1 MIEFENLQELRKSL
15 SIKADKKGLS
25 HKINRKSM
33 FLPFPTRATERPKFR
48 KGFEGVL
55 GGFTRGVSGN
65 NLKEELDL
73 EKLISN
79 ICEIDEVTVE
89 DKPFFEQILRLFLQ
103 DKKENIKVFHPHVF
117 QYLPFNEG
125 PEMKGEQE
133 IARFLSDVLIEEDKQ
148 FEKVFEKNSS
158 EDLVAK
164 LVLHQLVG
172 LEKTDRKI
180 KYSSKL
186 PHLSKMFR
194 DDFSF
199 LVKHEDYFKS
209 HYEIFLSYYYFM
221 YITQLTL
228 KISQKSKGKFDS
240 NNEVFYTLDWEATS
254 KNRKSYG
261 YGYQMIKEAARTIL
275 IDINSLEHLNFLM
288 GTDDSQSYSEL
299 RLTYEQLPSNDKELL
314 LEMLRLWIVEYR
326 FHLALPEKNLLESL
340 NYDDLVTNLY
350 SSIEEAYEK
359 PTMLG
364 TRNRYHLSIEEI
376 GKKYFLKTR
385 GSLGYMLNVSQD
397 LLLLLTALSLKKE
410 RKSLKQV
417 FLDLELRGLYFD
429 RYSQE
434 EIVKLYDKLNL
445 LDKKSDSGDAQYV
458 KPIL

>member
-1 MIEFENLQELRKSL
+1 MVEQKNLQELRDSL
-15 SIKADKKGLS
+15 SIKPDNAGLK
-25 HKINRKSM
+25 HTINRKST
-33 FLPFPTRATERPKFR
+33 FLPFTTRGTERPKFR

-55 GGFTRGVSGN
+55 GEFTRNISSN
-65 NLKEELDL
+65 NLKEKLNLEDL
-73 EKLISN
+73 IKNISKVVDVS
-79 ICEIDEVTVE
+79 EE
-89 DKPFFEQILRLFLQ
+89 DKPFFEQILRHFLQ
-103 DKKENIKVFHPHVF
+103 DKKGNIKVFHPHVF

-133 IARFLSDVLIEEDKQ
+133 IAKFLSDVLIEADKE
-148 FEKVFEKNSS
+148 FEKMFEKNSS
-158 EDLVAK
+158 DDLVAK

-172 LEKTDRKI
+172 VEKTDAKI

-186 PHLSKMFR
+186 PYISKMFKE
-194 DDFSF
+194 DFLF
-199 LVKHEDYFKS
+199 LVQHEDYFKS
-209 HYEIFLSYYYFM
+209 HYEIFLSYYYFL

-228 KISQKSKGKFDS
+228 KVSQKGKGKLDS

-261 YGYQMIKEAARTIL
+261 YGYQMIKEAARTLL

-299 RLTYEQLPSNDKELL
+299 QLTYEQLPSEEKELL
-314 LEMLRLWIVEYR
+314 LGLLSKWIVEYR
-326 FHLALPEKNLLESL
+326 FHLALPEQNLPENLTYE
-340 NYDDLVTNLY
+340 DLVAKLY

-359 PTMLG
+359 PTMQG
-364 TRNRYHLSIEEI
+364 PRNRYSLSIEEI
-376 GKKYFLKTR
+376 GKKFFLKTR

-417 FLDLELRGLYFD
+417 FLDLELRGIYLD
-429 RYSQE
+429 RYSRE

>member
-1 MIEFENLQELRKSL
+1 MVEQKNLQELRDSL
-15 SIKADKKGLS
+15 SIKPDNAGLK
-25 HKINRKSM
+25 HTINRKST
-33 FLPFPTRATERPKFR
+33 FLPFTTRGTERPKFR

-55 GGFTRGVSGN
+55 GEFTRNISSN
-65 NLKEELDL
+65 HLKEKLNLEDL
-73 EKLISN
+73 IKNISQVVDVS
-79 ICEIDEVTVE
+79 EE
-89 DKPFFEQILRLFLQ
+89 DKPFFEQILRLYLQ
-103 DKKENIKVFHPHVF
+103 DKKGNIKVFHPHVF

-133 IARFLSDVLIEEDKQ
+133 IAKFLSDVLIEADKE
-148 FEKVFEKNSS
+148 FGKMFEKNSS
-158 EDLVAK
+158 DDLVAK
-164 LVLHQLVG
+164 LVLHQLAGV
-172 LEKTDRKI
+172 EKTDAKI

-186 PHLSKMFR
+186 PYISKMFKE
-194 DDFSF
+194 DFLF
-199 LVKHEDYFKS
+199 LAQHEDYFKS
-209 HYEIFLSYYYFM
+209 HYEIFLSYYYFL

-228 KISQKSKGKFDS
+228 KISQKGKGKLDL

-261 YGYQMIKEAARTIL
+261 YGYQMIKEAARTLL

-299 RLTYEQLPSNDKELL
+299 QLTYEQLPSDEKEVLL
-314 LEMLRLWIVEYR
+314 NLLSQWIVEYR
-326 FHLALPEKNLLESL
+326 FHLSLPAQTLPENLTYE
-340 NYDDLVTNLY
+340 DLVAKLY

-359 PTMLG
+359 PTMQG
-364 TRNRYHLSIEEI
+364 PRNRYSLSIEEI
-376 GKKYFLKTR
+376 GKKFFLKTR

-417 FLDLELRGLYFD
+417 FLDLELRGLYLD
-429 RYSQE
+429 RYSRE

>member
-1 MIEFENLQELRKSL
+1 MVEQKNLQELRDSL
-15 SIKADKKGLS
+15 SIKPDNAGLK
-25 HKINRKSM
+25 HTINRKST
-33 FLPFPTRATERPKFR
+33 FLPFTTRGTERPKFR

-55 GGFTRGVSGN
+55 GEFTRNISSN
-65 NLKEELDL
+65 HLKEKLNLEDL
-73 EKLISN
+73 IKNISQVVDVS
-79 ICEIDEVTVE
+79 EE
-89 DKPFFEQILRLFLQ
+89 DKPFFEQILRLYLQ
-103 DKKENIKVFHPHVF
+103 DKKGNIKVFHPHVF

-133 IARFLSDVLIEEDKQ
+133 IAKFLSDVLIEADKE
-148 FEKVFEKNSS
+148 FGKMFEKNSS
-158 EDLVAK
+158 DDLVAK
-164 LVLHQLVG
+164 LVLHQLAGV
-172 LEKTDRKI
+172 EKTDAKI

-186 PHLSKMFR
+186 PYISKMFKE
-194 DDFSF
+194 DFLF
-199 LVKHEDYFKS
+199 LVQHEDYFKS
-209 HYEIFLSYYYFM
+209 HYEIFLSYYYFL

-228 KISQKSKGKFDS
+228 KMSQKGKGKLDS

-261 YGYQMIKEAARTIL
+261 YGYQMIKEAARTLL
-275 IDINSLEHLNFLM
+275 IDINNLEHLNFLM

-299 RLTYEQLPSNDKELL
+299 QLTYEQLPSEEKEVLL
-314 LEMLRLWIVEYR
+314 GLLNQWIVEYR
-326 FHLALPEKNLLESL
+326 FHLALPEQNLPENLTYE
-340 NYDDLVTNLY
+340 DLVAKLY

-359 PTMLG
+359 PTMQG
-364 TRNRYHLSIEEI
+364 PRNRYSLSIEEI
-376 GKKYFLKTR
+376 GKKFFLKTR

-417 FLDLELRGLYFD
+417 FLDLELRGIYLD
-429 RYSQE
+429 RYSRE
-434 EIVKLYDKLNL
+434 EIVRLYDKLNL

>member
-1 MIEFENLQELRKSL
+1 MVEQKNLQELRDSL
-15 SIKADKKGLS
+15 SIKPDNAGLK
-25 HKINRKSM
+25 HTINRKST
-33 FLPFPTRATERPKFR
+33 FLPFTTRGTERPKFR

-55 GGFTRGVSGN
+55 GEFTRNISSN
-65 NLKEELDL
+65 HLKEKLNLEDL
-73 EKLISN
+73 IKNISKVVDVS
-79 ICEIDEVTVE
+79 EE
-89 DKPFFEQILRLFLQ
+89 DKPFFEQILRLFLH
-103 DKKENIKVFHPHVF
+103 DKKGNIKVFHPHVF

-133 IARFLSDVLIEEDKQ
+133 IAKFLSDVLIEADKE
-148 FEKVFEKNSS
+148 FGKMFEKNSS
-158 EDLVAK
+158 DDLVAK
-164 LVLHQLVG
+164 LVLHQLSGV
-172 LEKTDRKI
+172 EKTDAKI

-186 PHLSKMFR
+186 PYISKMFKE
-194 DDFSF
+194 DFLF
-199 LVKHEDYFKS
+199 LVQHEDYFKS
-209 HYEIFLSYYYFM
+209 HYEIFLSYYYFL

-228 KISQKSKGKFDS
+228 KMSQKGKGKLDS

-261 YGYQMIKEAARTIL
+261 YGYQMIKEAARTLL
-275 IDINSLEHLNFLM
+275 IDINNLEHLNFLM

-299 RLTYEQLPSNDKELL
+299 QLTYEQLPSEEKEVLL
-314 LEMLRLWIVEYR
+314 GLLNQWIVEYR
-326 FHLALPEKNLLESL
+326 FHLALPEQNLPENLTYE
-340 NYDDLVTNLY
+340 DLVAKLY

-359 PTMLG
+359 PTMQG
-364 TRNRYHLSIEEI
+364 PRNRYSLSIEEI
-376 GKKYFLKTR
+376 GKKFFLKTR

-417 FLDLELRGLYFD
+417 FLDLELRGIYLD
-429 RYSQE
+429 RYSRE
-434 EIVKLYDKLNL
+434 EIVRLYDKLNL

>member
-1 MIEFENLQELRKSL
+1 MVEQKNLQELRDSL
-15 SIKADKKGLS
+15 SIKPDNAGLK
-25 HKINRKSM
+25 HTINRKST
-33 FLPFPTRATERPKFR
+33 FLPFTTRGTERPKFR

-55 GGFTRGVSGN
+55 GEFTRNISSN
-65 NLKEELDL
+65 HLKEKLNLEDL
-73 EKLISN
+73 IKNISQVVDVS
-79 ICEIDEVTVE
+79 EE

-103 DKKENIKVFHPHVF
+103 DKKGNIKVFHPHVF

-133 IARFLSDVLIEEDKQ
+133 IAKFLSDVLIEADKE
-148 FEKVFEKNSS
+148 FEKMFEKNSS
-158 EDLVAK
+158 DDLVAK

-172 LEKTDRKI
+172 VEKNDAKI

-186 PHLSKMFR
+186 PYISKMFKE
-194 DDFSF
+194 DFLF
-199 LVKHEDYFKS
+199 LVQHEDYFKS
-209 HYEIFLSYYYFM
+209 HYEIFVSYYYFL

-228 KISQKSKGKFDS
+228 KISQKGKGKLDS

-261 YGYQMIKEAARTIL
+261 YGYQMIKEAARTLL

-299 RLTYEQLPSNDKELL
+299 QQTYEQLPSEEKEVLL
-314 LEMLRLWIVEYR
+314 GLLGQWIVEYR
-326 FHLALPEKNLLESL
+326 FHLALPEQNLPKNLPYE
-340 NYDDLVTNLY
+340 DLVAKLY

-359 PTMLG
+359 PTMQG
-364 TRNRYHLSIEEI
+364 PRNRYNLSIEEI
-376 GKKYFLKTR
+376 GKKFFLKTR

-417 FLDLELRGLYFD
+417 FLDLEIRGIYLD
-429 RYSQE
+429 RYSRE

>member
-1 MIEFENLQELRKSL
+1 MVEQKNLQELRDSL
-15 SIKADKKGLS
+15 SIKPDNAGLK
-25 HKINRKSM
+25 HTINRKST
-33 FLPFPTRATERPKFR
+33 FLPFTTRGTERPKFR

-55 GGFTRGVSGN
+55 GEFTRNISSN
-65 NLKEELDL
+65 HLKEKLNLEDL
-73 EKLISN
+73 IKNISQVVDVS
-79 ICEIDEVTVE
+79 EE

-103 DKKENIKVFHPHVF
+103 DKKGNIKVFHPHVF

-133 IARFLSDVLIEEDKQ
+133 IAKFLSDVLIEADKE
-148 FEKVFEKNSS
+148 FKKMFEKNSS
-158 EDLVAK
+158 DDLVAK

-172 LEKTDRKI
+172 VEKTDAKI

-186 PHLSKMFR
+186 PYISKMFKE
-194 DDFSF
+194 DFLF
-199 LVKHEDYFKS
+199 LVQHEDYFKS
-209 HYEIFLSYYYFM
+209 HYEIFLSYYYFL

-228 KISQKSKGKFDS
+228 KFSQKGKGKLES

-261 YGYQMIKEAARTIL
+261 YGYQMIKEAARTLL

-299 RLTYEQLPSNDKELL
+299 QLTYEQLPSEEKEVLL
-314 LEMLRLWIVEYR
+314 GLLRQWIVEYR
-326 FHLALPEKNLLESL
+326 FHLALPGQNLPENLTYE
-340 NYDDLVTNLY
+340 DLVAKLY

-359 PTMLG
+359 PTMQG
-364 TRNRYHLSIEEI
+364 PRNRYNLSIEEI
-376 GKKYFLKTR
+376 GKKFFLKTR

-417 FLDLELRGLYFD
+417 FLDLELRGIYLD
-429 RYSQE
+429 RYSRE